1 MTVKIH
7 VRTLYEDSSFNME
20 LRLMT
25 SETGLSRSIEHP
37 RIQKPGIA
45 LAGYVESLRPN
56 RVQVLGKTEINFLDS
71 LSIDERRSSLSGFFS
86 QQIACICVTTGLELP
101 EGLQTMAEE
110 EGVALFVTPLVSSTF
125 INRVNS
131 FLDEHLSPEISLH
144 GVLLDVFG
152 VGIVITGQSGIGKS
166 ECALDLVLRGH
177 RLVADDM
184 VIMRQQGATLVGRGS
199 PMTRHHMEVRGL
211 GIINVRDL
219 FGAASVCAKKT
230 VSLIVDMTD
239 WKPEESY
246 DRTGI
251 EDRTERVL
259 QTDVTKITLPLR
271 PGRNVASII
280 EVAARNHLLKQQG
293 YNSAQAFKTLVE
305 QRLTAVNLANN
316 GDNEGM
322 P

>member
-1 MTVKIH
+1 MKIH

>member
-131 FLDEHLSPEISLH
+131 FLDEHLSPEMSLH

>member
-1 MTVKIH
+1 MKIH

-184 VIMRQQGATLVGRGS
+184 VIMRQQGATLGGRGS

>member
-1 MTVKIH
+1 MKIQ
-7 VRTLYEDSSFNME
+7 VRTLFEDTSFDME

-25 SETGLSRSIEHP
+25 SEKGLSRTIEHP

-45 LAGYVESLRPN
+45 LAGYVESLRPS
-56 RVQVLGKTEINFLDS
+56 RVQVLGKTEISFLTS
-71 LSIDERRSSLSGFFS
+71 LTIEERRHALAGLFS
-86 QQIACICVTTGLELP
+86 QAIACICVTTNLDLP

-110 EGVALFVTPLVSSTF
+110 ESVPLFLTPLVSSTF

-131 FLDEHLSPEISLH
+131 FLDEHLSPEMSMH

-152 VGIVITGQSGIGKS
+152 VGIIMTGQSGIGKS
-166 ECALDLVLRGH
+166 ECALDLILRGH

-184 VIMRQQGATLVGRGS
+184 VIVRQQGTTLIGRGS

-230 VSLIVDMTD
+230 VSLIVEMID
-239 WKPEESY
+239 WSPEATY

-251 EDRTERVL
+251 EDHMEPVL
-259 QTDVTKITLPLR
+259 QPNVTKITLPLR

-293 YNSAQAFKTLVE
+293 HNSAQVFQNLIEEK
-305 QRLTAVNLANN
+305 LTAVNSPKES
-316 GDNEGM
+316 DSEEVS
-322 P
+322 

>member
-1 MTVKIH
+1 
-7 VRTLYEDSSFNME
+7 
-20 LRLMT
+20 
-25 SETGLSRSIEHP
+25 
-37 RIQKPGIA
+37 
-45 LAGYVESLRPN
+45 
-56 RVQVLGKTEINFLDS
+56 
-71 LSIDERRSSLSGFFS
+71 
-86 QQIACICVTTGLELP
+86 
-101 EGLQTMAEE
+101 
-110 EGVALFVTPLVSSTF
+110 
-125 INRVNS
+125 
-131 FLDEHLSPEISLH
+131 
-144 GVLLDVFG
+144 
-152 VGIVITGQSGIGKS
+152 
-166 ECALDLVLRGH
+166 
-177 RLVADDM
+177 
-184 VIMRQQGATLVGRGS
+184 
-199 PMTRHHMEVRGL
+199 MTRHHMEVRGL

-230 VSLIVDMTD
+230 VSLIVEMTD

-322 P
+322 S